1 VIETLAYY
9 LCVVG
14 FAGFGYKL
22 VEARRS
28 QPVRTMWFLAGFG
41 ICIATGILVLT
52 PAMAELAGPGP
63 VAEWVL
69 TLAGDELKLGAIGF
83 AVAFTQSVWR
93 GDGARLAPHALFT
106 GATMVVLAVCF
117 ALSEPARVGSDT
129 VFSPATLLF
138 ALGDKV
144 VFLLYSLVSLGLLV
158 VVFAR
163 SARHAEPGPLRTG
176 LWLLVVGV
184 GAAFAWTFWDVD
196 DVRRLAET
204 ARIGA
209 REDLPS
215 SVLAA
220 TTVGFVAAGATLSAW
235 APAVSSVLG
244 RVRAYRAYRRIEPLW
259 TALRAA
265 VPGIA
270 LDPDRELAGG
280 AEFALYRRVIEIRDG
295 HLALRAHFDPHLP
308 ARAETAAR
316 RAGIREAEV
325 APTVEA
331 VTLAAA
337 IEASRAGR
345 RFAPGET
352 LPDPLPDADVATEAA
367 WLVRV
372 SRAWRRDAVVERV
385 TAGALDRPD
394 VLTGD
399 ERR

>member
-1 VIETLAYY
+1 MIETLAYH
-9 LCVVG
+9 LCLVG

-41 ICIATGILVLT
+41 ICIAAGIVVLT
-52 PAMAELAGPGP
+52 PAMAALAGPGP

-69 TLAGDELKLGAIGF
+69 SLAGDELKLGAIGF

-93 GDGARLAPHALFT
+93 GEGARLIPHALFT
-106 GATMVVLAVCF
+106 GATMVLLAVCF
-117 ALSEPARVGSDT
+117 VLSEPQRVGDDT
-129 VFSPATLLF
+129 VFSADGLPF
-138 ALGDKV
+138 ALADKV
-144 VFLLYSLVSLGLLV
+144 VFLVYSLISLGLLI

-163 SARHAEPGPLRTG
+163 SAWHAEPGPLRTG
-176 LWLLVVGV
+176 LWLLLVGV
-184 GAAFAWTFWDVD
+184 VAAFAWTFWDVD
-196 DVRRLAET
+196 DVRRLAQT

-220 TTVGFVAAGATLSAW
+220 ATIGFVAAGATLSAW
-235 APAVSSVLG
+235 SPAVSSVLG

-259 TALRAA
+259 TALRDA

-270 LDPDRELAGG
+270 LDPGRELAGG

-295 HLALRAHFDPHLP
+295 HLALRAHFDPELP

-316 RAGIREAEV
+316 HAGVREADL

-331 VTLAAA
+331 VALAAA
-337 IEASRAGR
+337 IEAGREGR
-345 RFAPGET
+345 RFEAARGEPGDLREA
-352 LPDPLPDADVATEAA
+352 DADVEAEAA

-372 SRAWRRDAVVERV
+372 SRAWQRGAVVDRV
-385 TAGALDRPD
+385 RANAGSA
-394 VLTGD
+394 
-399 ERR
+399 RR

>member
-1 VIETLAYY
+1 MIETLAYH

-22 VEARRS
+22 IEARHS
-28 QPVRTMWFLAGFG
+28 QPARTMWLLAGFG

-52 PAMAELAGPGP
+52 PATEALVGPGP
-63 VAEWVL
+63 VFEWVA

-83 AVAFTQSVWR
+83 AVAFAQSMWR
-93 GDGARLAPHALFT
+93 GEGARLVPHALFT
-106 GATMVVLAVCF
+106 GATMVLLAVCF
-117 ALSEPARVGSDT
+117 ALSEPERVGDET
-129 VFSPATLLF
+129 VFSSGTLPF
-138 ALGDKV
+138 ALGGKL
-144 VFLLYSLVSLGLLV
+144 VFLVYSLLSLGLLSA
-158 VVFAR
+158 VFAR
-163 SARHAEPGPLRTG
+163 SAWHAEPGPLRAG

-184 GAAFAWTFWDVD
+184 GSAVAWTFWDVD

-235 APAVSSVLG
+235 SPAVSSVLG

-270 LDPDRELAGG
+270 LDPGRELAGG
-280 AEFALYRRVIEIRDG
+280 TEFALYRRVIEIRDG
-295 HLALRAHFDPHLP
+295 HLALRAHFDPDLP
-308 ARAETAAR
+308 ARAEAEAR
-316 RAGIREAEV
+316 RAGVREADI
-325 APTVEA
+325 AATVEA

-337 IEASRAGR
+337 IEAGREGR
-345 RFAPGET
+345 RFEREKAAPGRLADTER
-352 LPDPLPDADVATEAA
+352 DADVAAEAA
-367 WLVRV
+367 WLVQV

-385 TAGALDRPD
+385 RAGAL
-394 VLTGD
+394 G
-399 ERR
+399 

>member
-1 VIETLAYY
+1 VIETLAYF

-22 VEARRS
+22 IEARHS

-52 PAMAELAGPGP
+52 PAMEAFVGPGP
-63 VAEWVL
+63 VTEWVL

-93 GDGARLAPHALFT
+93 GEGARLAPHALFT
-106 GATMVVLAVCF
+106 GAAMVLLAVCF
-117 ALSEPARVGSDT
+117 ALSEPERVGDDT
-129 VFSPATLLF
+129 VFSSGTLPF
-138 ALGDKV
+138 ALGDKA
-144 VFLLYSLVSLGLLV
+144 VFLLYSLVSLGLLIA
-158 VVFAR
+158 VFAR
-163 SARHAEPGPLRTG
+163 SAWHAEPGPLRAG

-184 GAAFAWTFWDVD
+184 GAAFAWTFWDID
-196 DVRRLAET
+196 DVRRLAQS

-220 TTVGFVAAGATLSAW
+220 TTVCFVTAGATLSAW
-235 APAVSSVLG
+235 SPAVSSVIG
-244 RVRAYRAYRRIEPLW
+244 RIRAYRAYRRIEPLW
-259 TALRAA
+259 KALRAA

-270 LDPDRELAGG
+270 LDPGRELAAG

-295 HLALRAHFDPHLP
+295 HLALRAHFDPDLP
-308 ARAETAAR
+308 ARAEAEAR
-316 RAGIREAEV
+316 RAGVREPDV

-337 IEASRAGR
+337 IKAGREGR
-345 RFAPGET
+345 RFEPRH
-352 LPDPLPDADVATEAA
+352 LPEAEVDADADVAAEAA

-372 SRAWRRDAVVERV
+372 SQAWQRTAVMDQIR
-385 TAGALDRPD
+385 TAAL
-394 VLTGD
+394 
-399 ERR
+399 ESH